1 MKNNIKKFI
10 IFNKPFISFVY
21 DSQGRERF
29 NTLKEVFNLDNR
41 IYDCKSIPDL
51 KILDIPLNI
60 DQNLL
65 RQLKRQSIDFLI
77 KNLVK

>member
-1 MKNNIKKFI
+1 MQGSNNRFFSWNYFFI
-10 IFNKPFISFVY
+10 
-21 DSQGRERF
+21 
-29 NTLKEVFNLDNR
+29 NTLKEVFNLHNR
-41 IYDCKSIPDL
+41 IYDCKSIPDP